1 MHAYPARLE
10 DLVDVELPHIFQEH
24 PTVRLLLETTPV
36 IQNYRPVQS
45 IDRMPGRRG
54 FTLIELM
61 VVVVIITA
69 LAALAVPSIIRQMRD
84 RRVRQA
90 AEEIALIYRQARL
103 RALGRGSAVMVRY
116 TVAAGFETREAV
128 VGGGGNCASLPS
140 PNCLTTLWGQGP
152 NIANGS
158 QQIGLFNAIQGAY
171 QGVVV
176 NVIPT
181 GTGSTNGELDICYT
195 PMGRSFSATPSA
207 TPLQT
212 MTGVPLITVAGN
224 TGGLTRQVLV
234 PPNGLARTGVSK

>member
-1 MHAYPARLE
+1 
-10 DLVDVELPHIFQEH
+10 
-24 PTVRLLLETTPV
+24 
-36 IQNYRPVQS
+36 
-45 IDRMPGRRG
+45 MPGRRG

-116 TVAAGFETREAV
+116 TAAQGFQTLEAV

-140 PNCLTTLWGQGP
+140 PNCTATAWGAG
-152 NIANGS
+152 GS
-158 QQIGLFNAIQGAY
+158 QQIGQFNPIQGAY

-176 NVIPT
+176 TVSPT
-181 GTGSTNGELDICYT
+181 GAVVATGTVAELDICFT

-207 TPLQT
+207 TQLAI
-212 MTGVPLITVAGN
+212 MTRVPLITVAGSA
-224 TGGLTRQVLV
+224 GGLTRQVLI
-234 PPNGLARTGVSK
+234 PPNGLARTGVSL